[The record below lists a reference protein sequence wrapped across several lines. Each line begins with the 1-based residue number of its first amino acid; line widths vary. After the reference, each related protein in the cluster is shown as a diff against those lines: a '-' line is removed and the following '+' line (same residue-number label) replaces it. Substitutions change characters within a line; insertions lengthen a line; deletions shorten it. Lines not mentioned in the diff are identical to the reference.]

1 MLPRE
6 TKSTAESCEESALK
20 FYDNVGKKKEEFVQK
35 HGDPC
40 KYVVGKAA
48 YLAGG
53 IATGANYLWHRATD
67 NCFKSNFFKSAS
79 QHGKDLLEKATE
91 KCSKKDPVVGKK
103 LV

>member
-6 TKSTAESCEESALK
+6 TKNTAEQCEETARN

-40 KYVVGKAA
+40 KYLVGRAA

-53 IATGANYLWHRATD
+53 IATGANFLWHKATD
-67 NCFKSNFFKSAS
+67 NCFQNRFFKSAS
-79 QHGKDLLEKATE
+79 EHGKELLDKATE
-91 KCSKKDPVVGKK
+91 KCRKEPSMGKK